1 MANGRQSK
9 VRRGRDVPAIPD
21 GARWPDDLTF
31 TLAPIVTRLDLGPR
45 SKDCPNT
52 ARPGGGQGRNFS
64 ASSYCIHS
72 VLGKVGKVKVVVPRK
87 DISTLLC
94 PAQRDLNVPK
104 VSTMFQFPPLPSS
117 LLLHPPRCATE
128 KIP

>member
-9 VRRGRDVPAIPD
+9 VRRGRHVPAIPD

-52 ARPGGGQGRNFS
+52 ARPEGAKEGIFQPLRT
-64 ASSYCIHS
+64 
-72 VLGKVGKVKVVVPRK
+72 VLGKVKVIVPRK
-87 DISTLLC
+87 DISTL
-94 PAQRDLNVPK
+94 PWTAQRDLNVPK

-117 LLLHPPRCATE
+117 LLLHPPVAPPRRYLNGR
-128 KIP
+128 